1 MNGNSGDAGV
11 AWSADVWQGI
21 TDAVTQEVHKVRI
34 GQKVFPTTMLDGDP
48 TEVQDQAIDFAN
60 LSIREG
66 RTKQFV
72 EIYQEFP
79 LTRTQVAKEAAD
91 KTCQTLSRM
100 AAKALALAEDVV
112 IFQGR
117 DGAAVLGG
125 VREDQVEAAG
135 HGLLGE
141 ASPRNADDRDP
152 RRVSVPIDVDRL
164 APPRPG
170 VIYGE
175 NVFSAVVEGI
185 AKLVSKGQAPNY
197 ALFLSTAVYADTF
210 VPPSNGSLI
219 TTADRIKPLVEGGFY
234 GTGTLPENRGLLVAL
249 GGDPTCL
256 FMGREANTEFE
267 RKQGREYIF
276 RVSERFNFIE
286 RDPRSLVALQFN

>member
-11 AWSADVWQGI
+11 TWSADVWKGI
-21 TDAVTQEVHKVRI
+21 TDAVIQEVAKVRI

-48 TEVQDQAIDFAN
+48 TELQDQAIDFAN

-79 LTRTQVAKEAAD
+79 LTSTQVAKEAAD

-117 DGAAVLGG
+117 DGDLGG
-125 VREDQVEAAG
+125 VHEDQVEAAE

-141 ASPRNADDRDP
+141 ASPGNADDEDP
-152 RRVSVPIDVDRL
+152 RRVSVPIEVDPL
-164 APPRPG
+164 DPP
-170 VIYGE
+170 
-175 NVFSAVVEGI
+175 
-185 AKLVSKGQAPNY
+185 GQ
-197 ALFLSTAVYADTF
+197 
-210 VPPSNGSLI
+210 
-219 TTADRIKPLVEGGFY
+219 E
-234 GTGTLPENRGLLVAL
+234 
-249 GGDPTCL
+249 
-256 FMGREANTEFE
+256 
-267 RKQGREYIF
+267 
-276 RVSERFNFIE
+276 
-286 RDPRSLVALQFN
+286 

>member
-1 MNGNSGDAGV
+1 MNGNNGNAGV
-11 AWSADVWQGI
+11 EWPADVWKAI
-21 TDAVTQEVHKVRI
+21 TDAVTQEVAKIRI

-48 TEVQDQAIDFAN
+48 TELQDEVIDFRN

-79 LTRTQVAKEAAD
+79 LTSTQVAKEATD
-91 KTCQTLSRM
+91 KACQTLSRM
-100 AAKALALAEDVV
+100 AAKALALAEDIV

-117 DGAAVLGG
+117 DGDLGA

-141 ASPRNADDRDP
+141 ASPANADDDDP
-152 RRVSVPIDVDRL
+152 RRVSVPIEVNPL
-164 APPRPG
+164 KPQRPG

-175 NVFSAVVEGI
+175 NVFSAVVSGI
-185 AKLVSKGQAPNY
+185 AKLVSKGQAPTY
-197 ALFLSTAVYADTF
+197 ALFLPTGVYADTF
-210 VPPSNGSLI
+210 VPPSNGSLV
-219 TTADRIKPLVEGGFY
+219 TTADRIRPLVEGGFY
-234 GTGTLPENRGLLVAL
+234 GTGTLPANRGLLVAL
-249 GGDPTCL
+249 GGDPTL
-256 FMGREANTEFE
+256 LRMGREANTEFE

-276 RVSERFNFIE
+276 RVSERFNFVE
-286 RDPRSLVALQFN
+286 RDPRSLVELRFN

>member
-1 MNGNSGDAGV
+1 MNGNGGNAGV
-11 AWSADVWQGI
+11 TWSADVWQAI
-21 TDAVTQEVHKVRI
+21 TDAVTEEVTKTRT
-34 GQKVFPTTMLDGDP
+34 GQKVFSTTLLDGDP
-48 TEVQDQAIDFAN
+48 TELKDEAIDFRI

-72 EIYQEFP
+72 EIFQEFP
-79 LTRTQVAKEAAD
+79 LTGTQVAKEATD

-100 AAKALALAEDVV
+100 AAKALALAEDTV

-117 DGAAVLGG
+117 DGDLGG
-125 VREDQVEAAG
+125 VDEDQVEAAE

-141 ASPRNADDRDP
+141 ASPRNADDADP
-152 RRVSVPIDVDRL
+152 RRVSVPIDVAPL

-175 NVFSAVVEGI
+175 NVFSAVAAGI

-197 ALFLSTAVYADTF
+197 ALFLPTGVYADTF
-210 VPPSNGSLI
+210 APAGVGSLI
-219 TTADRIKPLVEGGFY
+219 TTADRIRPLVEGGFY
-234 GTGTLPENRGLLVAL
+234 GTGTLPPDRGLLVAL

-256 FMGREANTEFE
+256 YMGREANTEFV
-267 RKQGREYIF
+267 RKQGRQYFF
-276 RVSERFNFIE
+276 RVSERFNFVE
-286 RDPRSLVALQFN
+286 RDPRSLVALKFN

>member
-1 MNGNSGDAGV
+1 MNGNGGNAGV
-11 AWSADVWQGI
+11 TWSGDVWQAI
-21 TDAVTQEVHKVRI
+21 ADAVTQEVAKIRT

-48 TEVQDQAIDFAN
+48 TELQDEAIDFRN

-72 EIYQEFP
+72 EIYLEFP
-79 LTRTQVAKEAAD
+79 LTSTQVAKEAAD

-117 DGAAVLGG
+117 DGNLGG
-125 VREDQVEAAG
+125 VKEDQVEAAE

-141 ASPRNADDRDP
+141 ASPRGADDDDP
-152 RRVSVPIDVDRL
+152 RRVSVPIEV
-164 APPRPG
+164 APLNNPRPG

-175 NVFSAVVEGI
+175 NVFSAVVAGI

-197 ALFLSTAVYADTF
+197 ALFLPTRVYADTF
-210 VPPSNGSLI
+210 VPPGNGSLI
-219 TTADRIKPLVEGGFY
+219 TTADRIRPLVEGGFY
-234 GTGTLPENRGLLVAL
+234 GTGTLPPDRGLLAAL
-249 GGDPTCL
+249 GGDPTRLC
-256 FMGREANTEFE
+256 MGRDANTEFE

-286 RDPRSLVALQFN
+286 RDPRSLVALRFN